1 MGVMTEKKEGNGWV
15 PALSPKNK
23 STPTTPTATSSISSL
38 SKATRGTLHYTA
50 TIHTED
56 NKYYQVEYVEDIE
69 FGDIYPKNYTLPE
82 VFPAPVV
89 TISMDYQETP
99 APRVEDNTPGDLTPE
114 QVVTCQQLLT
124 EAAGRINTH
133 P

>member
-1 MGVMTEKKEGNGWV
+1 MGTRTFTEEQIDTYYDNGDFFNFQLV
-15 PALSPKNK
+15 
-23 STPTTPTATSSISSL
+23 
-38 SKATRGTLHYTA
+38 KATRGTLHYTA

-56 NKYYQVEYVEDIE
+56 NKYYQVEYRENIE

-99 APRVEDNTPGDLTPE
+99 APRVEDNIPGDLTPE

-133 P
+133 TQP